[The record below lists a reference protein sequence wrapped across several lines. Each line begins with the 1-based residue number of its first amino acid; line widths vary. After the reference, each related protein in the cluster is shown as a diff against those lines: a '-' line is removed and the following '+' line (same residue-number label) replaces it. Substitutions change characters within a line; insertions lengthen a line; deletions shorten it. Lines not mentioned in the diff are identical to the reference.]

1 MNSLPQRSTDF
12 ELTTSQ
18 DGFAL
23 SWHQRLILR
32 HSAEIEKKL
41 GEFIGVPHV
50 LTTTSGSS
58 ANLLA
63 LTALTSPKLGER
75 ALKP

>member
-23 SWHQRLILR
+23 SW
-32 HSAEIEKKL
+32 
-41 GEFIGVPHV
+41 
-50 LTTTSGSS
+50 
-58 ANLLA
+58 
-63 LTALTSPKLGER
+63 
-75 ALKP
+75 

>member
-32 HSAEIEKKL
+32 HSAE
-41 GEFIGVPHV
+41 
-50 LTTTSGSS
+50 
-58 ANLLA
+58 
-63 LTALTSPKLGER
+63 
-75 ALKP
+75 

>member
-23 SWHQRLILR
+23 SWQQRLILR
-32 HSAEIEKKL
+32 HSAETPCLWI
-41 GEFIGVPHV
+41 GAGVPTLICFAATLV
-50 LTTTSGSS
+50 SKTNLTRR
-58 ANLLA
+58 LH
-63 LTALTSPKLGER
+63 
-75 ALKP
+75 

>member
-23 SWHQRLILR
+23 SWQQRLILR
-32 HSAEIEKKL
+32 HSAETPCL
-41 GEFIGVPHV
+41 WIGAGVADIDMFR
-50 LTTTSGSS
+50 G
-58 ANLLA
+58 
-63 LTALTSPKLGER
+63 
-75 ALKP
+75 